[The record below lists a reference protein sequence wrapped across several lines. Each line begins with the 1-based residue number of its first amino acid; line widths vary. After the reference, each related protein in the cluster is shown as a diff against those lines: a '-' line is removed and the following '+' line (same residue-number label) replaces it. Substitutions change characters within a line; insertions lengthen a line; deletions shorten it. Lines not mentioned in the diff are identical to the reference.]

1 LERVRSEE
9 MKSEERGKYRGV
21 MWPAISY
28 LVCYCIYI
36 FGFIFYWST
45 GGGELLL
52 PAMIGIVFVFPS
64 LGLCHLLYLL
74 FLFFGGNKKRVKPH
88 FVSVLCSLVL
98 TILSYATLQLGY
110 FPSV

>member
-1 LERVRSEE
+1 

-36 FGFIFYWST
+36 FSYIIFWS
-45 GGGELLL
+45 EAFVWSVLSWLLF

-74 FLFFGGNKKRVKPH
+74 FLFFGGNKQRVKPH

>member
-1 LERVRSEE
+1 
-9 MKSEERGKYRGV
+9 MKSEERGKYLGV

-28 LVCYCIYI
+28 LVGYCIYI
-36 FGFIFYWST
+36 FSYIFYWSA

-74 FLFFGGNKKRVKPH
+74 FLFFSGNKKRVKPH